1 MDNKAQ
7 LALNSM
13 NSISSGT
20 LLYEKGDPVDS
31 ISLLVKG
38 RVEAVAGG
46 VCTVLASGNFLG
58 ICDVERGMHQFT
70 YTAKDD
76 AVVFVLPVN
85 GLDSVRKLLV
95 AKPEYCGLLVTS
107 LNFFITELYKRQTQ
121 LKGEC
126 VKLHEFI
133 LQNYELCE
141 EVGKSS
147 DIAVET
153 GNPREKLERYS
164 GEEVTLNDKTEYYL
178 HCGKLPIEVQK
189 KYFSGSDYIALF
201 HFQEQCLVIRSL
213 VKGCSAYGNNL
224 FKYFRSL
231 IMDEDSVFNTMGKL
245 ALAMLEKGTK
255 NALLDRAVDEVV
267 EKINDTESYLVEK
280 AGLEIQLDRERM
292 ERLYFA
298 LLSGDA
304 TGGEEREDFET
315 PGVEF

>member
-1 MDNKAQ
+1 M
-7 LALNSM
+7 
-13 NSISSGT
+13 
-20 LLYEKGDPVDS
+20 
-31 ISLLVKG
+31 
-38 RVEAVAGG
+38 
-46 VCTVLASGNFLG
+46 
-58 ICDVERGMHQFT
+58 
-70 YTAKDD
+70 
-76 AVVFVLPVN
+76 
-85 GLDSVRKLLV
+85 RKLLV

-107 LNFFITELYKRQTQ
+107 LNFFITELYKRQSQ

-213 VKGCSAYGNNL
+213 VKGCSSYGNNL

-267 EKINDTESYLVEK
+267 EKINDTETYLVEK
-280 AGLEIQLDRERM
+280 AGLVIELDRERM

-298 LLSGDA
+298 LLSGDI
-304 TGGEEREDFET
+304 GN
-315 PGVEF
+315 